1 MDISGIKTLTG
12 ILSKNSEM
20 QLPEKTGYKVLAL
33 IAVLGIMIPCTAIV
47 GFISYV
53 MTEALIEVENPGGG
67 MLFEMQILSAFSMI
81 FGILV
86 IFSILFFSSDREHFV
101 TLPIPSHHLMM
112 AKFIYA
118 YFIKFR
124 QFL

>member
-1 MDISGIKTLTG
+1 MIMKVVGIRSLVK
-12 ILSKNSEM
+12 ILSKNTEM
-20 QLPEKTGYKVLAL
+20 QMPDSIGYKVLAL
-33 IAVLGIMIPCTAIV
+33 IAALGIMIPCTLIV
-47 GFISYV
+47 GFISFV

-86 IFSILFFSSDREHFV
+86 IFSVMFFSSDREHFV

-112 AKFIYA
+112 A
-118 YFIKFR
+118 
-124 QFL
+124 